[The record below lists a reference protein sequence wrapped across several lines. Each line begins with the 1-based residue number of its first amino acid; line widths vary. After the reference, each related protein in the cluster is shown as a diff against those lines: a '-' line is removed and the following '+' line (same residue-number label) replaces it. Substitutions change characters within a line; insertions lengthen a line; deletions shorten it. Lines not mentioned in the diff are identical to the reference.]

1 MREYRE
7 HLYRLRQHPPT
18 TGDDDDTF
26 HDDRDNF
33 TKVYLS
39 VVPFFALELALRKS
53 WPVYPHGIV
62 FPVGFLLFWA
72 FYYTYYKPGML
83 EDRLAERSQWTPGR
97 ILVVLAGVTIWFV
110 KATVVELG
118 QLLMLLPRT
127 ATSRRHKARKARKA
141 AKRTEERERHAGR
154 RPPPLPGESTSPGTD
169 PGIAADPQNL
179 TRVFVLDRDRR
190 PVAVAMPRDVLYALT
205 VLGLDVRS
213 SWDDIHK
220 RYRELAKKYHPDL
233 AQDGTLGGRRF
244 LQVDAAYRRL
254 VEVREKFF
262 QTSEAPAGRVG

>member
-7 HLYRLRQHPPT
+7 HLYRIRQHPSEAQ
-18 TGDDDDTF
+18 DTKPF
-26 HDDRDNF
+26 ADDRDNF
-33 TKVYLS
+33 KKVYLS
-39 VVPFFALELALRKS
+39 VLPFFALEYALRKT

-118 QLLMLLPRT
+118 QLLMLLPR
-127 ATSRRHKARKARKA
+127 AASARRSAGAAKPSRRSA
-141 AKRTEERERHAGR
+141 
-154 RPPPLPGESTSPGTD
+154 PPPLPQEGTNPGVAAPTDTSH
-169 PGIAADPQNL
+169 L

-190 PVAVAMPRDVLYALT
+190 PVAVALPRDVLYALT

-233 AQDGTLGGRRF
+233 AGDGTLGGRRF
-244 LQVDAAYRRL
+244 MQVDAAYRRL
-254 VEVREKFF
+254 IEVREKFF
-262 QTSEAPAGRVG
+262 QPTR